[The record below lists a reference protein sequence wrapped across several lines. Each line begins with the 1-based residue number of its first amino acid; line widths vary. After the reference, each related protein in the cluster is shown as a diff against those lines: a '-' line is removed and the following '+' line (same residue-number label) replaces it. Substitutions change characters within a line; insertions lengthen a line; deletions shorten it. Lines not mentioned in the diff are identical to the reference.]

1 MRKISKSKSAIDN
14 PCTEAG
20 DQDHTDVDDRPRR
33 IPGAT
38 ITSWH
43 GSPEIDLDALFERS
57 ANGPTVAGAA
67 MPRRHEKDTIALGD
81 GTRIT
86 FSGTSQ
92 FKPVLIT

>member
-14 PCTEAG
+14 QHTEHHVDG
-20 DQDHTDVDDRPRR
+20 DERPRR

-43 GSPEIDLDALFERS
+43 GSPDIDLDALFEQS
-57 ANGPTVAGAA
+57 ASGPTVPGAA
-67 MPRRHEKDTIALGD
+67 KRFPDRRGNETISLSD

-86 FSGTSQ
+86 FSGTNQ
-92 FKPVLIT
+92 FKRVLTT